1 MENNKEKISVNKFK
15 LIDVD
20 ITNGIRFTALINDN
34 EIVQYNFEINTI
46 EKMFGGNKW
55 VTIKY

>member
-1 MENNKEKISVNKFK
+1 
-15 LIDVD
+15 
-20 ITNGIRFTALINDN
+20 
-34 EIVQYNFEINTI
+34 VQYNFEINTI

>member
-46 EKMFGGNKW
+46 EKMFGGNK
-55 VTIKY
+55 